1 MKKYDS
7 YKDSGIE
14 WIGEIPSH
22 WDSVRLCYLGNF
34 SSSGIDKKINPD
46 EELVKIINFTDIY
59 NNPKGVLDS
68 SIDYM
73 IVSTTPNKKA
83 EHSVVKGDL
92 IFLPSSETYED
103 LGKSAIVNEEM
114 ENVSFSYHVIRLN
127 FTTELAHGFKKY
139 LTNNYQVLNQFSSN
153 GQGTT
158 RKIIG
163 RNVFRN
169 IKIVIPPIEEQ
180 TTIANYLDQKTTQI
194 DDLIAKKERLIQLL
208 EEERTAI
215 INQAVTKG
223 LDPNV
228 PMKDSG
234 IEWLGEIP
242 EHWEVYRIDWVSNIV
257 RGNTGFKKDELLDN
271 GDYVALQYGKTYKVD
286 IVDDSFNFFVNSEFY
301 KENQVVSK
309 GDTILISTSETVED
323 LGHTCYYDNER
334 IGLIGGE
341 QILLKPNR
349 QILYEKYLYQYAKQ
363 FSLVL
368 KKYARGLKVFRFS
381 THDLKQIFIGIP
393 SVQEQIEIAHFLDRE
408 TIRIDTL
415 CRNMKQEID
424 LLKEYKTALISE
436 VVTGKVDVR
445 NEKLS

>member
-1 MKKYDS
+1 MKKYES

-22 WDSVRLCYLGNF
+22 WDTLRLCYLGNF

-59 NNPKGVLDS
+59 NNLNGVLDS

-73 IVSTTPNKKA
+73 IVSTTPNKKT

-103 LGKSAIVNEEM
+103 LGKSAIVNEEL

-127 FTTELAHGFKKY
+127 FTSELAHGFKKY

-169 IKIVIPPIEEQ
+169 IKVVIPSIEEQ
-180 TTIANYLDQKTTQI
+180 TAIANYLDQKTAQI
-194 DDLIAKKERLIQLL
+194 DELIAKKERLIQLL
-208 EEERTAI
+208 EEERTAL

-223 LDPNV
+223 LDPTV

-242 EHWEVYRIDWVSNIV
+242 AHWEVKKLKFMANLKSGENITSENIKEDGDYPVYGGNGV
-257 RGNTGFKKDELLDN
+257 RGYYS
-271 GDYVALQYGKTYKVD
+271 DYTNDGEY
-286 IVDDSFNFFVNSEFY
+286 
-301 KENQVVSK
+301 
-309 GDTILISTSETVED
+309 ILIGRQGALCGNIKYASNRFWASEHAIV
-323 LGHTCYYDNER
+323 CY
-334 IGLIGGE
+334 
-341 QILLKPNR
+341 LKPNVNW
-349 QILYEKYLYQYAKQ
+349 LWFGKLLESMNLNQYNQSAAQ
-363 FSLVL
+363 P
-368 KKYARGLKVFRFS
+368 GLAVGVIKNLSIPIPNIENQNEIVE
-381 THDLKQIFIGIP
+381 FIIDFERRTDDII
-393 SVQEQIEIAHFLDRE
+393 QKTRKEIE
-408 TIRIDTL
+408 
-415 CRNMKQEID
+415 

-445 NEKLS
+445 DEKLS

>member
-223 LDPNV
+223 LDPTV

-242 EHWEVYRIDWVSNIV
+242 AHWEVKKLAFEFQTLNTKRIPLSAEERGRMVVREYDYYGASGVIDKVENYLFDEDLILIGEDGANLLTRSKRLVFIASGKYWVNNHAHIIKP
-257 RGNTGFKKDELLDN
+257 NTGNINYFCELLELI
-271 GDYVALQYGKTYKVD
+271 DYTIYISGSAQPKLTQEALMSIKIPVPPVSEQNSIFMFLENKLQTIDKTIK
-286 IVDDSFNFFVNSEFY
+286 SA
-301 KENQVVSK
+301 Q
-309 GDTILISTSETVED
+309 
-323 LGHTCYYDNER
+323 H
-334 IGLIGGE
+334 
-341 QILLKPNR
+341 
-349 QILYEKYLYQYAKQ
+349 
-363 FSLVL
+363 
-368 KKYARGLKVFRFS
+368 
-381 THDLKQIFIGIP
+381 
-393 SVQEQIEIAHFLDRE
+393 EI
-408 TIRIDTL
+408 
-415 CRNMKQEID
+415 K

-445 NEKLS
+445 EEIIN